1 MLTTRLIQKEDIE
14 TLAEV
19 YTDVYKSLDIGEHW
33 EKSSAMKMLTYWFE
47 QQPDLAYLAEYEGK
61 IVGAF
66 LVAVKPWWD
75 GNQLFD
81 GEIFTH
87 PDFHG
92 KGIGTALLKK
102 VLTESKNIYD
112 AKFWYAF
119 TYTGSEHPLSWY
131 KKVGF
136 KVPDQY
142 VMFQGSIS
150 EVLKNLEK

>member
-1 MLTTRLIQKEDIE
+1 
-14 TLAEV
+14 
-19 YTDVYKSLDIGEHW
+19 
-33 EKSSAMKMLTYWFE
+33 MKMLTYWFE
-47 QQPDLAYLAEYEGK
+47 KQPDLAYLAEYEGK

-136 KVPDQY
+136 KEYGKLVKGLRH
-142 VMFQGSIS
+142 F
-150 EVLKNLEK
+150 EKFDDGIFMVKYL